1 MKIFRLLFLLLFSG
15 QLYAFTRGSGSQYIM
30 SYGNQKAD
38 LSIYITEVSSNSL
51 SVEFHMGTN
60 GLFSI
65 DLWQQFAFEIKE
77 NKPINITSG
86 LIMSKDTEFPEQ
98 MTSEFFYQNKGVQVQ
113 DFLFQSEKSINKYFV
128 GQELV
133 ELPAGSV
140 MARHYRKE
148 KEGQVIDFWIASD
161 VKPISLVK
169 LVSKSTKVES
179 NNYVIELSSI
189 LKNVKAS
196 IDPKKAIP
204 LTKKTRERFL
214 K

>member
-15 QLYAFTRGSGSQYIM
+15 QLYAFTKGSGSQYIM

-98 MTSEFFYQNKGVQVQ
+98 MTSEFFYQNKGQICL
-113 DFLFQSEKSINKYFV
+113 LFMI
-128 GQELV
+128 
-133 ELPAGSV
+133 
-140 MARHYRKE
+140 
-148 KEGQVIDFWIASD
+148 
-161 VKPISLVK
+161 
-169 LVSKSTKVES
+169 
-179 NNYVIELSSI
+179 
-189 LKNVKAS
+189 
-196 IDPKKAIP
+196 
-204 LTKKTRERFL
+204 
-214 K
+214 